1 MNQSFKLT
9 SFQKKCFD
17 GSFGVWVVVCL
28 WFFPKQ
34 EASPS
39 IFLSGVPTVSNCA
52 DQYKKRTQRVLKR
65 LFEQHLV
72 VSRLLVSWE
81 RSNGVGEGKKEFV
94 FHSCVHAT
102 SSKTPKLLQLA
113 WYQLCF
119 LLADDP
125 FSEFCRLV
133 LAEPRE
139 ALKIPC

>member
-1 MNQSFKLT
+1 M
-9 SFQKKCFD
+9 
-17 GSFGVWVVVCL
+17 
-28 WFFPKQ
+28 
-34 EASPS
+34 
-39 IFLSGVPTVSNCA
+39 
-52 DQYKKRTQRVLKR
+52 
-65 LFEQHLV
+65 
-72 VSRLLVSWE
+72 SWE
-81 RSNGVGEGKKEFV
+81 RSNGVGEGKKEFI

-102 SSKTPKLLQLA
+102 SSKTSKLLQLA